1 MDDWSLFLAPYEQVV
16 KELKTKLR
24 SIRSQYMG
32 IDEHA
37 PVEFVTGRVKT
48 KESILDKCRL
58 RGIDINH
65 LADEMYD
72 IAGVRIMCQ
81 FVEDIPEVISLIK
94 NRTDLT
100 VVKEI
105 DYLSMQKASG
115 YRSYHLIVKYP
126 IYWRNEEREYYAE
139 IQIRTLA
146 MNFWATIEHS
156 LNYKY
161 RGEYPDEIKKRL
173 IRVAE
178 AAYLLDNEMSEI
190 RAEVKDAQIYLASK
204 NKGR

>member
-115 YRSYHLIVKYP
+115 YRSYHLVVKYP